1 MTPFLTYILRSAAA
15 LAVFYA
21 IYELLLKK
29 ETFFHLNRIYL
40 VSGLLLSL
48 LIPAFPIISPFRT
61 ILLVPGPGAP
71 EASKIVGSAF
81 GPADILPYLY
91 WAGAAALL
99 GRLALQL
106 ARLGLL
112 VRRNGVRRLRGLK
125 IVPVDPGSPPFSF
138 FDVVF
143 LDEGLSR
150 AAGFRRILAHEA
162 VHIRQQHTF
171 DVLLME
177 IVLSLQWFNP
187 FVWPY
192 KKALQATHE
201 YLADSGV
208 IAQGFSSV
216 KYQLLMFEQH
226 MGASLFELG
235 NNFKRSQIKRRI
247 MMLSQVRSSKAARLK
262 LLLTLPLVL
271 ALILAFAEPKAVAGS
286 AVPQEKQEK
295 VLASDPATQNILK
308 AQEVAKKL
316 GVMEMDIKAKIEET
330 QDAAAR
336 TELKKKL
343 ETVLQKR
350 HEVETFIAQSGG
362 PIPPPPSP
370 PPPPPALASMT
381 QEELK
386 AQYKMLAE
394 KEADVQSRIEI
405 ATDETEKAK
414 LAETLEKIHQKQA
427 QVKEMAMAAGAQAGG
442 PKIPATVEELEQGLA
457 KLKAKEADIRE
468 KMKTATDPAEKI
480 ELKKMLEKALQ
491 TQEVYKVGL
500 AYAKGAKT
508 AKVEKIEK

>member
-1 MTPFLTYILRSAAA
+1 MSPAPALR
-15 LAVFYA
+15 
-21 IYELLLKK
+21 
-29 ETFFHLNRIYL
+29 T
-40 VSGLLLSL
+40 
-48 LIPAFPIISPFRT
+48 T
-61 ILLVPGPGAP
+61 
-71 EASKIVGSAF
+71 SKIVGSAF
-81 GPADILPYLY
+81 GPADMLPYLY
-91 WAGAAALL
+91 WSGAAALL
-99 GRLALQL
+99 FRLALQL

-150 AAGFRRILAHEA
+150 DAGFRRILAHEA

-247 MMLSQVRSSKAARLK
+247 MMLSQVRSSKASRLK
-262 LLLTLPLVL
+262 LLLALPLILTLV
-271 ALILAFAEPKAVAGS
+271 LAFAEPKAVAGP

-295 VLASDPATQNILK
+295 VLASDPAALKILK
-308 AQEVAKKL
+308 AQEEAKKL
-316 GVMEMDIKAKIEET
+316 GVMEKDIKAKLEGT

-362 PIPPPPSP
+362 PIPPPPPEPSYVSP
-370 PPPPPALASMT
+370 EKLDAES
-381 QEELK
+381 
-386 AQYKMLAE
+386 KMLME
-394 KEADVQSRIEI
+394 KEADVKARMAGDIPE
-405 ATDETEKAK
+405 AERAK
-414 LAETLEKIHQKQA
+414 LAETLAKIGQKKA
-427 QVKEMAMAAGAQAGG
+427 QLKETAMAQQSAAGS
-442 PKIPATVEELEQGLA
+442 KVPATVEELEQGLA
-457 KLKAKEADIRE
+457 KLQVKQADIE
-468 KMKTATDPAEKI
+468 KKLEVTSDPNEIAK
-480 ELKKMLEKALQ
+480 LKAMLEKAIQ
-491 TQEVYKVGL
+491 TRVAYKDAL
-500 AYAKGAKT
+500 EKAKGEKIR
-508 AKVEKIEK
+508 KPVDIEKIEK